1 MAVYE
6 STAYTLYKERRQY
19 LMARDAV
26 KKQIDAVIEY
36 GPDVIDQYEAR
47 VNTLTKLLHSLDG
60 KINDI
65 KIQMN
70 NMYGNHCESGD

>member
-26 KKQIDAVIEY
+26 KKQIDEIKEHGSDA
-36 GPDVIDQYEAR
+36 IDQYEIR

-65 KIQMN
+65 KFQMN
-70 NMYGNHCESGD
+70 NMYGMQCESGD